1 MPKYI
6 FSRNGLREPPVCDAD
21 IEHISLSFPIEG
33 GDFTHAGYG
42 SSEIKRT
49 LKKLAV
55 DPRTVRSIAIAAYEA
70 EINVVAHADRGRIS
84 AIISTEAIIV
94 FIEDQGPG
102 IPDIERAMEPGFS
115 TASPK
120 VREMGFG
127 AGLGLPNIRDNVDFL
142 QIESEVGIGT
152 TLQFCIIF
160 TCV

>member
-1 MPKYI
+1 M
-6 FSRNGLREPPVCDAD
+6 
-21 IEHISLSFPIEG
+21 SLSFPIEG

-49 LKKLAV
+49 LKKLAA
-55 DPRTVRSIAIAAYEA
+55 DPKIVRRIAIAAYEA
-70 EINVVAHADRGRIS
+70 EINVVAHAYKGRIS
-84 AIISTEAIIV
+84 AVISSDAIRV

-102 IPDIERAMEPGFS
+102 IPDIEQAMQPGFS

-142 QIESEVGIGT
+142 HIESEVSIGT
-152 TLQFCIIF
+152 ILQFCILF
-160 TCV
+160 RNE